1 MFQCFPSG
9 VFCEAVHGLAKG
21 VKQAPDEQEGEGA
34 IGNGKEID
42 CRVTEGGGGR
52 EGGWGGRERE
62 RERGRERERERERAR
77 ECEREREIEREGQR
91 ERERREGE
99 GEGEETESGWKI
111 HIWYSRK

>member
-62 RERGRERERERERAR
+62 REREAERESESERERENVRERERD
-77 ECEREREIEREGQR
+77 REGGTKRKR
-91 ERERREGE
+91 EERRRGRGRGDGE
-99 GEGEETESGWKI
+99 WVENS
-111 HIWYSRK
+111 YMVL